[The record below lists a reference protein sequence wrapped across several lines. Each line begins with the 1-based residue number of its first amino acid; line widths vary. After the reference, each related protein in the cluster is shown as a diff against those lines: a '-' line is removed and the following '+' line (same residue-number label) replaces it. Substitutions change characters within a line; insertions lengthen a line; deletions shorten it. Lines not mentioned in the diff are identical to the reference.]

1 MKRIAILMLGFL
13 AWSAAS
19 SPVTAASINLAT
31 GLDSSNNLISSGG
44 VNDAHWTV
52 TTDPTFSPTGI
63 PQTVFP
69 NNADFF
75 SGWVANG
82 PNSDWIARNANVT
95 DNGPAPYTFSR
106 TFTLAASD
114 LASAS
119 ISGSW
124 TIDDAGTLNLNGNQL
139 GSLSSGGWSS
149 LHSFSVP
156 TGSADFVL
164 GTNTL
169 SITITSDDRFLEG
182 ARLEGT
188 LTTASTGVPEPA
200 TLHMASIS
208 VVTGLG
214 WWWYRRRR
222 GTANATA

>member
-1 MKRIAILMLGFL
+1 MKRLAFFALGFV
-13 AWSAAS
+13 AWSVAS
-19 SPVTAASINLAT
+19 SPVMAASINLAT

-44 VNDAHWTV
+44 VSDAHWTV

-82 PNSDWIARNANVT
+82 PNSDWIARNAKVT

-106 TFTLAASD
+106 TFTLSASD

-119 ISGSW
+119 ISGTW
-124 TIDDAGTLNLNGNQL
+124 TIDDGGTLALNGNTL
-139 GSLSSGGWSS
+139 GTLTSGGWSS

-156 TGSADFVL
+156 TGSADFVV

-200 TLHMASIS
+200 TLHMACIS
-208 VVTGLG
+208 GLTGLG
-214 WWWYRRRR
+214 WWWYRRWRR
-222 GTANATA
+222 TVVRTT

>member
-1 MKRIAILMLGFL
+1 MKRLAFFALGFV
-13 AWSAAS
+13 AWSAVS
-19 SPVTAASINLAT
+19 SPLTAASINLAT

-52 TTDPTFSPTGI
+52 TMDPTFSPTGI

-69 NNADFF
+69 GNADF
-75 SGWVANG
+75 SPAWVPNG
-82 PNSDWIARNANVT
+82 PNSDWIARNANT
-95 DNGPAPYTFSR
+95 ADNGPAPYTFSR
-106 TFTLAASD
+106 TFTLAATD

-124 TIDDAGTLNLNGNQL
+124 TIDDAGTLTLNGNSL
-139 GSLSSGGWSS
+139 GSLSSTPWTS

-156 TGSADFVL
+156 TGSADFVV

-169 SITITSDDRFLEG
+169 SITITSADRFLEG

-188 LTTASTGVPEPA
+188 LTTAPAGVPEPA
-200 TLHMASIS
+200 TLHTASIGI
-208 VVTGLG
+208 VTGLG
-214 WWWYRRRR
+214 CWWYRRRR
-222 GTANATA
+222 GTASATA